1 MELHTNTR
9 IINGTSMVSGE
20 ANAPDDRWVFT
31 EENPRRELEVA
42 AGMAAAARVLKNYNA
57 ALAADC
63 MKLATELWDRTKEK
77 NPLQRVQLAVELLQ
91 ATGKKKYADFLTAN
105 VDAITK
111 NIDRVGWLVGRSIP
125 LIKNTQYRDAITA
138 AVKRY
143 RVVVDG
149 LEKKTP
155 YGIPYEPN
163 IWGAGWTIQEFGVQQ
178 YFLHRAFPE
187 IFPKTLMLDAMN
199 FVLGVHPGSNTSS
212 FASGVG
218 SRSLTVAYGVNRA
231 DWSYIPGGVASGTA
245 LIRPDFPEL
254 LHWPF
259 LWQQTEYVLGGGSS
273 NLMFMV
279 VAADHLLNE

>member
-1 MELHTNTR
+1 MQWSCCR
-9 IINGTSMVSGE
+9 
-20 ANAPDDRWVFT
+20 
-31 EENPRRELEVA
+31 
-42 AGMAAAARVLKNYNA
+42 
-57 ALAADC
+57 
-63 MKLATELWDRTKEK
+63 
-77 NPLQRVQLAVELLQ
+77 QRA
-91 ATGKKKYADFLTAN
+91 KKKYADFLTAN

-254 LHWPF
+254 LQWPF